1 MSDIEGKVTRVGA
14 RMEPRDAS
22 TIDGQTERS
31 KCAGAHESKRGQRT
45 SFNGANG
52 MCDMA
57 GKAARVAASAVGRSR
72 DTKKKLYELQS
83 KKNAVNN
90 HFMPSLIR
98 KLFHKS
104 EAPKDGLT
112 QPQREA
118 IVDLLNYCMYADNLV
133 FLAEDRLITD
143 TVAKFNWDPKIPFDQ
158 FDVRSIDN
166 ARNATESQVYRDQFL
181 ASIRDRLG
189 TAAVKGQALDLCQE
203 LFVADGARSEEEDA
217 VLQNLR
223 KLLE

>member
-1 MSDIEGKVTRVGA
+1 MIGTQTSQITNQKSDIE
-14 RMEPRDAS
+14 
-22 TIDGQTERS
+22 
-31 KCAGAHESKRGQRT
+31 H
-45 SFNGANG
+45 
-52 MCDMA
+52 
-57 GKAARVAASAVGRSR
+57 
-72 DTKKKLYELQS
+72 
-83 KKNAVNN
+83 
-90 HFMPSLIR
+90 HFMPSLIK

-143 TVAKFNWDPKIPFDQ
+143 TVAKFNWDPKVPFDQ
-158 FDVRSIDN
+158 FDARSVSN
-166 ARNATESQVYRDQFL
+166 ARNASESQVYRDQFL

-189 TAAVKGQALDLCQE
+189 TAAVKGKALDLCQE
-203 LFVADGARSEEEDA
+203 LFVSDGSRSDEEED
-217 VLQNLR
+217 VFQNLR

>member
-1 MSDIEGKVTRVGA
+1 
-14 RMEPRDAS
+14 
-22 TIDGQTERS
+22 
-31 KCAGAHESKRGQRT
+31 
-45 SFNGANG
+45 
-52 MCDMA
+52 
-57 GKAARVAASAVGRSR
+57 VALVDRNQ
-72 DTKKKLYELQS
+72 KKLYDLQS
-83 KKNAVNN
+83 KKNQSV

-133 FLAEDRLITD
+133 FLAEDRLIAD

-158 FDVRSIDN
+158 FDVRSINN
-166 ARNATESQVYRDQFL
+166 ARTASENQGYRDQFL
-181 ASIRDRLG
+181 AWIRDRLG

-203 LFVADGARSEEEDA
+203 LFLADGARSDEEDA